1 VEILK
6 QGENQPVRVENQI
19 AIIYAGTNGLLMSVP
34 VEEIKAFEA
43 EFVDY
48 LNNKHADTMQALSAG
63 KIDDDIKAVLEGA
76 ITELTAR
83 YKK

>member
-1 VEILK
+1 
-6 QGENQPVRVENQI
+6 
-19 AIIYAGTNGLLMSVP
+19 MSVP

-76 ITELTAR
+76 ITESTAR